1 MHCICYVSHK
11 RIVSPYFHHGAS
23 FCQIL
28 DDQIQAKPYFKL
40 YLVIEPKKKKICM
53 CANYCKQVVYIFAC
67 IENILCNYV
76 SFLNT
81 IGIYAILHIV
91 VINTQFHT
99 HHMWGWQ
106 SEFFFSHSLPIDTKS
121 IGFLMHKIPNTFFI
135 QHFRMLK

>member
-1 MHCICYVSHK
+1 MFPARTKHLKIGFYFVKERIANGCIVLCICFVSHK
-11 RIVSPYFHHGAS
+11 GLVSPYFHQGAS

-28 DDQIQAKPYFKL
+28 DDQIQPKPYFKL
-40 YLVIEPKKKKICM
+40 YLVIEQKKKKKLCT
-53 CANYCKQVVYIFAC
+53 NYCKRIVYIFAC

-99 HHMWGWQ
+99 HHMWG
-106 SEFFFSHSLPIDTKS
+106 
-121 IGFLMHKIPNTFFI
+121 
-135 QHFRMLK
+135 